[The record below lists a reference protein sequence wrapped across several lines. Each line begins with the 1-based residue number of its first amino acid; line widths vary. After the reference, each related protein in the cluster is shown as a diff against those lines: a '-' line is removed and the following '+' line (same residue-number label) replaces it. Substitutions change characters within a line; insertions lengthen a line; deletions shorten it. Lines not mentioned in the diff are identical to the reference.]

1 MNALTKIPPSGAA
14 SDELIR
20 VLQNSLYPGAKAD
33 SVALVLAWCRSTGRD
48 PMKKPVHIVPMS
60 VKIAG
65 TDRYEW
71 RDVLMPGIGTY
82 RTDAAETGEYV
93 GKSEP
98 EFGPETTREFDGQKV
113 TFPLWCKVT
122 VYRYTHGE
130 ARAFPAKEFWIE
142 NYALGKGNKGVNA
155 MWSKRCYGQLAKVA
169 ESQALRMAFP
179 DETGNSNTAEEMEG
193 KSFAGMTI
201 DAEPQPKPPQPAPAQ
216 LRQQTTAEYLGDA
229 IPDAHEPAKRPFGE
243 YLRDKLAASTTPH
256 EVAALRLDP
265 RIQPFLTSGPPDAV
279 ARAAALI
286 EARIEA
292 LMPPVVEGARPPADE
307 GPELSDSPPTRDE
320 PPAVDDDLSGGM

>member
-201 DAEPQPKPPQPAPAQ
+201 DAEPEPAPQ
-216 LRQQTTAEYLGDA
+216 QPTQPRQQTTAEYLGDDA
-229 IPDAHEPAKRPFGE
+229 IPDAPEPPKRPFGE
-243 YLRDKLAASTTPH
+243 YLRDKLAAATTPH
-256 EVAALRLDP
+256 EVAALRLDA
-265 RIQPFLTSGPPDAV
+265 RVAPFLASGPPDAV
-279 ARAAALI
+279 ERATALI

-292 LMPPVVEGARPPADE
+292 LMPAMVEGE
-307 GPELSDSPPTRDE
+307 
-320 PPAVDDDLSGGM
+320 PAVEGDDDLSGGM